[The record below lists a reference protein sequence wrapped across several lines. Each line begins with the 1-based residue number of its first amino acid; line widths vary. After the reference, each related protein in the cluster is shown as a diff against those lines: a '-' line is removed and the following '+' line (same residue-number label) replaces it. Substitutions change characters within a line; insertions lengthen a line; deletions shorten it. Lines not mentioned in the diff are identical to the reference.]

1 MVFEE
6 SMLELDESNY
16 TNFLNND
23 ICVLHFFS
31 DCQMNCLMTMPMIE
45 DVAQEF
51 REKGEIYFGKVNIDD
66 FEEIARAHKVF
77 GVPTL
82 IFLRGGQQI
91 DRIEFSISED
101 VLRDKL
107 SSLLS
112 VCAG

>member
-16 TNFLNND
+16 SDFLDND

-31 DCQMNCLMTMPMIE
+31 DNQMNCLMTMPMIE

-51 REKGEIYFGKVNIDD
+51 KEKGEIYFGKINVDD
-66 FEEIARAHKVF
+66 FEEIAREHKVF
-77 GVPTL
+77 GVPTI

-91 DRIEFSISED
+91 DRIEITIHEEL
-101 VLRDKL
+101 LREKL

-112 VCAG
+112 VCVG